1 VLQRR
6 FKPDE
11 SLTDKADAVTLC
23 KNGGSTIKAMNGQR
37 EDNSAARKP
46 SERFMRKPIQA
57 RSRASQSERIRVA
70 DLVSE
75 LEKKMRSNC
84 TENGETKF
92 KGYRPGHDKPA
103 G

>member
-1 VLQRR
+1 VGVFVLLRR

-11 SLTDKADAVTLC
+11 KPADKAERVILC
-23 KNGGSTIKAMNGQR
+23 KNGGTANAMNGPH
-37 EDNSAARKP
+37 EKGGARKP
-46 SERFMRKPIQA
+46 SERFMRKPLAA

-75 LEKKMRSNC
+75 LEKKIKD
-84 TENGETKF
+84 TENGEMKF
-92 KGYRPGHDKPA
+92 KGYRPGHEGPT

>member
-1 VLQRR
+1 MLLRR
-6 FKPDE
+6 LKPE
-11 SLTDKADAVTLC
+11 ERKADKAETVILC
-23 KNGGSTIKAMNGQR
+23 KNGGSTVNAMNGQR
-37 EDNSAARKP
+37 ENNSAARKP